1 MIAEELK
8 EAVIDSLWHVWPM
21 EKPPEIPGTFKE
33 ALLRV
38 NRGGK
43 LKYFICRWVW
53 EEKQDELSYLSPIR
67 GWLHNGN
74 YLTEIDTYD
83 EKFEWLYIEDLE
95 TKQDR

>member
-8 EAVIDSLWHVWPM
+8 DAVIDLLWHVWPI

-38 NRGGK
+38 NRGGR

-53 EEKQDELSYLSPIR
+53 EEKQEEHPYLSPIR

-83 EKFEWLYIEDLE
+83 ERFEWMYIEDLE

>member
-8 EAVIDSLWHVWPM
+8 DAVIDSLWHIWPI

-33 ALLRV
+33 VLLRV
-38 NRGGK
+38 NRGGN
-43 LKYFICRWVW
+43 LKYFICKWVY
-53 EEKQDELSYLSPIR
+53 EDDKFSYSSPIR

>member
-8 EAVIDSLWHVWPM
+8 EA
-21 EKPPEIPGTFKE
+21 
-33 ALLRV
+33 
-38 NRGGK
+38 K

>member
-21 EKPPEIPGTFKE
+21 EKPPEIPGTFRE

-38 NRGGK
+38 SRGGR

-53 EEKQDELSYLSPIR
+53 EEKQDKLPHLSPIR

>member
-1 MIAEELK
+1 
-8 EAVIDSLWHVWPM
+8 M

-67 GWLHNGN
+67 GWLYNGN